1 MNIILEILAIIIVG
15 LIFYA
20 VYWVVMANHNYNKGN
35 GERFKNIY
43 GNPKNYDDYE

>member
-1 MNIILEILAIIIVG
+1 MNIILGILAIIIVG

-20 VYWVVMANHNYNKGN
+20 VYRVVMENHNYNKDN
-35 GERFKNIY
+35 EERFKGIY